1 MLKEIDDIP
10 TDSDD
15 EDGGRS
21 YLEVG
26 EGDGDGEDTEE
37 EEWKAEAAAL
47 RRAISEGAFDKFGSK
62 VKGDIKKVYSEEEAG
77 DATDQVHE
85 VALESD
91 NSDEE
96 DEGGDKPKM
105 GKPSLI
111 ELNTVHA
118 KALRVVAAE
127 LELAHSAL
135 PWVETFATSPDMP
148 LPFGGAMG
156 REGNVLDVHDDLKR
170 EVAFYNI
177 ALDAVRDARDLCKA
191 SQTPFQRPEDF
202 FAEMVKTD
210 DHMAKVKDRLIFET
224 KKMEAFEQRKSNK
237 EQRLRTKE
245 VRSNK
250 ALEKSKAKRDHIKAV
265 DDWAKSAAASRIPGA
280 VRDDD
285 AMHLNQLNGG
295 RNKKREAADRKFGHG
310 GKKGR
315 FKQNDRK
322 SLNDTSGF
330 KPGEWKESAKAKRK
344 GKRARDAARS
354 RK

>member
-1 MLKEIDDIP
+1 
-10 TDSDD
+10 
-15 EDGGRS
+15 
-21 YLEVG
+21 
-26 EGDGDGEDTEE
+26 
-37 EEWKAEAAAL
+37 
-47 RRAISEGAFDKFGSK
+47 
-62 VKGDIKKVYSEEEAG
+62 
-77 DATDQVHE
+77 
-85 VALESD
+85 
-91 NSDEE
+91 
-96 DEGGDKPKM
+96 
-105 GKPSLI
+105 
-111 ELNTVHA
+111 
-118 KALRVVAAE
+118 
-127 LELAHSAL
+127 
-135 PWVETFATSPDMP
+135 
-148 LPFGGAMG
+148 
-156 REGNVLDVHDDLKR
+156 
-170 EVAFYNI
+170 
-177 ALDAVRDARDLCKA
+177 
-191 SQTPFQRPEDF
+191 
-202 FAEMVKTD
+202 
-210 DHMAKVKDRLIFET
+210 MAKVKDRLIFET

-330 KPGEWKESAKAKRK
+330 KPGEGKESAKAKRK
-344 GKRARDAARS
+344 GNGARAAARS